1 MIQYRKILEYY
12 FNGISQR
19 TIETSVGS
27 SRHTIRSVI
36 QDDYCIPSC
45 PLVRSR
51 RPLNADNK
59 STECG

>member
-12 FNGISQR
+12 FNGISQW

-36 QDDYCIPSC
+36 QEVESRGIEELTEEVTDYWLEPKIPHS
-45 PLVRSR
+45 
-51 RPLNADNK
+51 
-59 STECG
+59 

>member
-36 QDDYCIPSC
+36 QDEYC
-45 PLVRSR
+45 L
-51 RPLNADNK
+51 
-59 STECG
+59 

>member
-36 QDDYCIPSC
+36 QEAESRGIEELTEEMTDY
-45 PLVRSR
+45 
-51 RPLNADNK
+51 
-59 STECG
+59 